1 MKKCPFCWEIIQD
14 TAVKCRYCGEWL
26 EEKKDP
32 IINKNIPSGKNS
44 SPVTSAS
51 LQSIVADE
59 YPKNMI
65 EGAILYAGFWKRVAA
80 SLIDGI
86 ITAIGVILVIIW
98 FGIMFGG
105 GTLKTATW
113 ERMGSF
119 LGLIACWIYYALME
133 SSSKQAT
140 LGKMALGIKVTDLN
154 GNRIDFGRA
163 TGRYFGMCLSS
174 IILCIGHIMV
184 AFTQKKQGLHDI
196 MAGCLVVDSFAETLI
211 SENAEIGKI
220 IREAELQSAQSVSKI
235 TTTELEVKRQ
245 NEEFI
250 ELLKSTVMENG
261 LNTITGDDLI
271 EIYNRAKSIEASN
284 NSPNIELSEATNTV
298 LEEIKKRGLSQDIK
312 PQANKQQEIH
322 HYKDYSFKQNE
333 TGGIFEWNWGY
344 TILVVVV
351 LLAAIIVFYN
361 FSGNAEKYFN
371 KAEEYLQSGQYQ
383 KAVEN
388 YDKAINKKPDYIN
401 AYFNRGY
408 AYAELGYDNQAIK
421 DYDKV
426 IEINPS
432 DAGAFNNRGT
442 SYERLREYQRAL
454 EDYDR
459 AIQRAPDDGMY
470 YENRG
475 RVYLT
480 LGDNE
485 LGCIDVQ
492 KACALGKCKS
502 LDFAKSNNL
511 CH

>member
-1 MKKCPFCWEIIQD
+1 MKKCPFCREIIQD
-14 TAVKCRYCGEWL
+14 TAFKCRYCGEWL

-44 SPVTSAS
+44 SPATSAS
-51 LQSIVADE
+51 LQSIVAEE
-59 YPKNMI
+59 YPENMI
-65 EGAILYAGFWKRVAA
+65 EGAILCAGFWKRVLA
-80 SLIDGI
+80 SMIDAFVQATGYSFILLILAIILNKKLNDYNFLAMCIILSI
-86 ITAIGVILVIIW
+86 ITGWLY
-98 FGIMFGG
+98 F
-105 GTLKTATW
+105 
-113 ERMGSF
+113 S
-119 LGLIACWIYYALME
+119 LME

-154 GNRIDFGRA
+154 GSRIDFGRA
-163 TGRYFGMCLSS
+163 TGRYFGKIISA
-174 IILCIGHIMV
+174 IILYVGFIMV

-196 MAGCLVVDSFAETLI
+196 MAGCLVVNRWSETSI
-211 SENAEIGKI
+211 SENTEIEKI
-220 IREAELQSAQSVSKI
+220 IREAELRSAQKVQKI
-235 TTTELEVKRQ
+235 STTESEVKQQ

-250 ELLKSTVMENG
+250 ELLKSTINENG
-261 LNTITGDDLI
+261 LNVITGDDLI
-271 EIYNRAKSIEASN
+271 EIYNRAKSIAVFSSEQDM
-284 NSPNIELSEATNTV
+284 ELSSAMNVV
-298 LEEIKKRGLSQDIK
+298 LEEIRKRGLSPDVK
-312 PQANKQQEIH
+312 PH
-322 HYKDYSFKQNE
+322 MVSDYEVSSYTKSK
-333 TGGIFEWNWGY
+333 TGIIDWDWGHAILGAV
-344 TILVVVV
+344 ILVV
-351 LLAAIIVFYN
+351 AIILIAS

-371 KAEEYLQSGQYQ
+371 KAEEYLHSGQYQ

-408 AYAELGYDNQAIK
+408 AYAALGYDNQAIK

-426 IEINPS
+426 IELNPS
-432 DAGAFNNRGT
+432 AAGAFNNRGT

-470 YENRG
+470 YGNRG
-475 RVYLT
+475 RIYLT

-492 KACALGKCKS
+492 KACALGKCEL

>member
-1 MKKCPFCWEIIQD
+1 MKND
-14 TAVKCRYCGEWL
+14 
-26 EEKKDP
+26 
-32 IINKNIPSGKNS
+32 
-44 SPVTSAS
+44 
-51 LQSIVADE
+51 
-59 YPKNMI
+59 
-65 EGAILYAGFWKRVAA
+65 
-80 SLIDGI
+80 
-86 ITAIGVILVIIW
+86 
-98 FGIMFGG
+98 
-105 GTLKTATW
+105 
-113 ERMGSF
+113 
-119 LGLIACWIYYALME
+119 
-133 SSSKQAT
+133 
-140 LGKMALGIKVTDLN
+140 
-154 GNRIDFGRA
+154 
-163 TGRYFGMCLSS
+163 
-174 IILCIGHIMV
+174 
-184 AFTQKKQGLHDI
+184 
-196 MAGCLVVDSFAETLI
+196 
-211 SENAEIGKI
+211 
-220 IREAELQSAQSVSKI
+220 
-235 TTTELEVKRQ
+235 
-245 NEEFI
+245 EEFI
-250 ELLKSTVMENG
+250 ELLKSTINENR
-261 LNTITGDDLI
+261 LNTIPGDDLI
-271 EIYNRAKSIEASN
+271 EIYKRAKTIESSN
-284 NSPNIELSEATNTV
+284 NIPDIELSEAINTV